1 MMACGTAAGRLSRVL
16 GTQSPVERVSSYGL
30 GRHRAGPWMNRC
42 GLTSGKKSL
51 VTAQNN
57 NELKKNN
64 QGVQQR
70 SKLDTGARLEMFP
83 GQAIKK
89 KKKNPPLQEDW
100 RCLSQTGRPAHPSL
114 TVFLAS
120 FLLQGSLGLQKQSSS
135 TRSWAQTAQA
145 PLPPS
150 ACLHRLIIIDIHDY

>member
-89 KKKNPPLQEDW
+89 KKKKSPPPRRLEVPVTDRQTCSSVSY
-100 RCLSQTGRPAHPSL
+100 CLFGLFSSAGFFGAPETVLFHPKLGSDCSGAPSSL
-114 TVFLAS
+114 
-120 FLLQGSLGLQKQSSS
+120 
-135 TRSWAQTAQA
+135 R
-145 PLPPS
+145 LPDRKS
-150 ACLHRLIIIDIHDY
+150 VV